1 MSVEARTHAR
11 EWTTLAIQTSDGTK
25 RKERHF
31 FLSLSTQSRAVGKK
45 AWVATFQM
53 SNYNALDG
61 DDTYTVIADGI
72 EAVTKCTKRMNAR
85 LGALRR
91 RDTALLR
98 KQIEDEHRRGQDYIA
113 EVKAEL
119 RGASHT
125 DRIAQAER
133 EFRNECT
140 TFKETFQE
148 YKRVVAGKTPTIG
161 EDDAGRDD
169 TLPPAGGG
177 GSQQSLT
184 MLMESDDVDA
194 IMAQENQEDARRLA
208 QDTAA
213 IRETMVDIHGLIEEG
228 GEDLMNIDQEVE
240 GAAEAA
246 ESATQELTK
255 AREHQK
261 SNIKLKLAIGICCG
275 VTLLIGLFILLW
287 RLGVFDKKSAE

>member
-1 MSVEARTHAR
+1 
-11 EWTTLAIQTSDGTK
+11 
-25 RKERHF
+25 
-31 FLSLSTQSRAVGKK
+31 
-45 AWVATFQM
+45 M

-133 EFRNECT
+133 EFRNECN

-148 YKRVVAGKTPTIG
+148 YKRVVAGQTPTIG
-161 EDDAGRDD
+161 EDEAGGDE
-169 TLPPAGGG
+169 TLPAGGG

-184 MLMESDDVDA
+184 MLMEADDVDA

-228 GEDLMNIDQEVE
+228 GEDLMTIDQEVE

-275 VTLLIGLFILLW
+275 VTLLTGLFILLW
-287 RLGVFDKKSAE
+287 RLGVFDKKSVE